1 MPNKHFDVLII
12 GAGISGISA
21 AYYIQEQCP
30 AKTFAILEGRHTFGG
45 TWDLFKYPGIR
56 SDSDMYTLGFAFRPW
71 TSKKAIADAPS
82 IMTYL
87 DETLDEF
94 DLRQHIRFNQKV
106 KKASWSSETALWT
119 IEVQEKGADMPRVYT
134 CNFLSMCSGYYNY
147 EHGYT
152 PDFKG
157 IEQFKGKVIHPQ
169 KWPED
174 LNYEQQKVVV
184 IGSGATAV
192 TIVPKMATKAER
204 VTMLQRSP
212 TYVVSAPAEDK
223 LANFLNTAL
232 PHKIAY
238 ALNRWRKILMQRF
251 GFNMA
256 RKYPNY
262 MSKML
267 INKVQKEL
275 GDDYDVQKHFTPSYN
290 PWDQRI
296 CLVPDSD
303 LFEAIKAEKA
313 EVITDHIE
321 SFTETG
327 LLLKSGKT
335 LEADIIVTATGL
347 DLKLLGGIDFVIDGE
362 ILDLSKTISYKA
374 MMFSDVPNLS
384 LAFGYTNA
392 SWTLK
397 CDLSNQYVCRL
408 LNYMDEH
415 GYDQCT
421 PRQNDPNLE
430 LEDWLDFSSGYIRRK
445 MHTLPKQGTT
455 KPWKLDQNYLTDRKI
470 IGKGKIDD
478 GVMEFRTAKK
488 KIAKRKTL
496 GVVEFVESPSRNGT
510 IS

>member
-1 MPNKHFDVLII
+1 MPSKHFDVLII

-21 AYYIQEQCP
+21 AYYLQEQCP
-30 AKTFAILEGRHTFGG
+30 NKSFAILEGRHTFGG

-87 DETLDEF
+87 EETLEEF
-94 DLRQHIRFNQKV
+94 DLRKYIRFNQKV
-106 KKASWSSETALWT
+106 KKASWSSEEALWT
-119 IEVQEKGADMPRVYT
+119 IEVQEKGVDTLSQYT

-157 IEQFKGKVIHPQ
+157 IDQFKGKIIHPQ
-169 KWPED
+169 KWPEN
-174 LNYEQQKVVV
+174 LQYEQQKVVV

-192 TIVPKMATKAER
+192 TIVPKMAEKAER

-223 LANFLNTAL
+223 LANFCNSIL
-232 PHKIAY
+232 PHKVAY
-238 ALNRWRKILMQRF
+238 TLNRWRKILMQRF
-251 GFNMA
+251 GFYMA

-262 MSKML
+262 MSKTL
-267 INKVQKEL
+267 IDKVQKEL
-275 GDDYDVQKHFTPSYN
+275 GDDYDVQKHFTPNYN

-296 CLVPDSD
+296 CLVPDGD
-303 LFEAIKAEKA
+303 LFEAIKADKA
-313 EVITDHIE
+313 EVVTDHIE
-321 SFTETG
+321 SFTERG

-335 LEADIIVTATGL
+335 LDADIIITATGL
-347 DLKLLGGIDFVIDGE
+347 DFQLLSGIDYTVDGKAV
-362 ILDLSKTISYKA
+362 DLSKTISYKA
-374 MMFSDVPNLS
+374 MMFSDIPNLS

-408 LNYMDEH
+408 LKYMEEH
-415 GYDQCT
+415 GYQQCT

-445 MHTLPKQGTT
+445 MHTLPKQGTK
-455 KPWKLDQNYLTDRKI
+455 KPWRLDQNYLVDRKM
-470 IGKGKIDD
+470 IGKSKIDD
-478 GVMEFRTAKK
+478 GVMEFRAV
-488 KIAKRKTL
+488 KRQKNEVEKMK
-496 GVVEFVESPSRNGT
+496 VV
-510 IS
+510 I